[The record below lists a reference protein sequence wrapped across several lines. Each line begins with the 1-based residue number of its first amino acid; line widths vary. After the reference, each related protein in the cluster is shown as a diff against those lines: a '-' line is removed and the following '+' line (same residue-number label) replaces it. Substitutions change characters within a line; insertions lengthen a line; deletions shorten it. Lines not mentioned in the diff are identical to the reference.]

1 MRWLHQSVK
10 TLSQAEQVMRKEHRD
25 GSFFVYRTA
34 SEHVPYSLVYRLVAA
49 ELCCALCG
57 KGVKQTC
64 FSLSKFLIN
73 YE

>member
-1 MRWLHQSVK
+1 MK

-49 ELCCALCG
+49 ELCCAVLCCALCG